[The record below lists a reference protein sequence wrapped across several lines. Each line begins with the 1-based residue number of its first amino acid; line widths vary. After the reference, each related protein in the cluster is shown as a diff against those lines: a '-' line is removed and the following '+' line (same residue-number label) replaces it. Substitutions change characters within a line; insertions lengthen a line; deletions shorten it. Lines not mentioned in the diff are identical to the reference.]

1 MTAQYREF
9 NPHPFSNEKHT
20 PFDASLTHFN
30 FKGSK
35 GFGFSNIYNNPRLND
50 YYEYKNKGNIE
61 LHYNKD
67 SDIIELI
74 YWNRGTE
81 EAGHIK
87 IMLVNMIYQLYID
100 GVINPNTR
108 FILETINY
116 PHKKL
121 IKYYNKLGFR
131 RYYSGYDYDYNNYT
145 KCYDGP
151 QTMKTTIGQFLKRN
165 YNF

>member
-1 MTAQYREF
+1 MTAHYGEF
-9 NPHPFSNEKHT
+9 NPDPFSNKKHT
-20 PFDASLTHFN
+20 PFDSSLTHFN

-35 GFGFSNIYNNPRLND
+35 GFGFSCNYNNL
-50 YYEYKNKGNIE
+50 YKYEYKNKGNID
-61 LHYNKD
+61 LYYYNNR
-67 SDIIELI
+67 DIIELD

-108 FILETINY
+108 FYLETVNY

-131 RYYSGYDYDYNNYT
+131 RYYSGNDYDYNNNT

>member
-1 MTAQYREF
+1 MTAHYGEF

-20 PFDASLTHFN
+20 PFDAPLTHFN
-30 FKGSK
+30 FKGSN
-35 GFGFSNIYNNPRLND
+35 GFGFNDIYHNPRI
-50 YYEYKNKGNIE
+50 YEYKNKGNIE
-61 LHYNKD
+61 LHYYINR
-67 SDIIELI
+67 DIIELS

-108 FILETINY
+108 FYLKTITY
-116 PHKKL
+116 PPKKL

-131 RYYSGYDYDYNNYT
+131 RYYSGYYYDYNNDT
-145 KCYDGP
+145 KCYDDP